1 MMRGLKLTASA
12 AFLGLAA
19 AAAQASS
26 LAAWAELYAKAD
38 TACTKASGLAD
49 AKARRETADFQ
60 GALLVIIDGRH
71 PNGTR
76 GTAYCLYDKVTGK
89 AETAAGQITQAA
101 AGPKP
106 ASKPAQPTGRTCWNG
121 SFGAQLKTPRP
132 IGAACT
138 AKNDEG
144 DSYTGVVQK

>member
-1 MMRGLKLTASA
+1 VRGPKFTVSA
-12 AFLGLAA
+12 AFLGFAA
-19 AAAQASS
+19 TAAQASS
-26 LAAWAELYAKAD
+26 PEAWAELYAKAD
-38 TACTKASGLAD
+38 TACIKASGLAG
-49 AKARRETADFQ
+49 AKVRRETADFQ
-60 GALLVIIDGRH
+60 GAVLLVIDGRH

-89 AETAAGQITQAA
+89 SEIAAGQITHAA
-101 AGPKP
+101 AEPKP
-106 ASKPAQPTGRTCWNG
+106 APKPTQPTGRTCWNG